1 MWYTIDMA
9 DFHRDIMTALL
20 ENEDTSAFVLMTILI
35 NEFEDKDIF
44 ESETEVLF
52 DDIERTFHIKLPEDN
67 ENKINA
73 AITAMS
79 TDLFYTN
86 FDVFK
91 AITFSFNEG
100 DIGDVEDDDDV
111 PTVPEIMWAIVE
123 VALLNGTTFL
133 ETEFPKHMEDLIN
146 DVIDNESEDKDEVDA
161 EVDTIEEAMTEP
173 YYQRYVTVKLLEVA
187 RDLLRLG
194 VPNELVG
201 ELLASHNR
209 SLDEMREEY

>member
-1 MWYTIDMA
+1 MWYTSAMA

-91 AITFSFNEG
+91 AITFSLNEG
-100 DIGDVEDDDDV
+100 DIGDVEDDEDV

-123 VALLNGTTFL
+123 VALLNGTTFA

-146 DVIDNESEDKDEVDA
+146 DVIDNEAEDKDEVDD

-173 YYQRYVTVKLLEVA
+173 YYQRYVTIKLLEVA

-209 SLDEMREEY
+209 SLDEMRDEY

>member
-1 MWYTIDMA
+1 MA
-9 DFHRDIMTALL
+9 DFHRDIMAALL

-91 AITFSFNEG
+91 AITFSLNEG

-123 VALLNGTTFL
+123 VALLNGTTFS
-133 ETEFPKHMEDLIN
+133 ETEFPKNMEDLIN
-146 DVIDNESEDKDEVDA
+146 DIIDNEAEDKDEVDD

-173 YYQRYVTVKLLEVA
+173 YYQRYVTIKLLEVA

-209 SLDEMREEY
+209 SLDEMRDEY

>member
-1 MWYTIDMA
+1 MWYTSDMA
-9 DFHRDIMTALL
+9 DFHRDIVTALL

-91 AITFSFNEG
+91 AITFSLNEG
-100 DIGDVEDDDDV
+100 DLGDVEDDDDV

-123 VALLNGTTFL
+123 VALLNGTTFS

-146 DVIDNESEDKDEVDA
+146 DVIDNEAEDKDEVDD

-173 YYQRYVTVKLLEVA
+173 YYQRYVTIKLLEVA

-209 SLDEMREEY
+209 SLDEMRDEY

>member
-1 MWYTIDMA
+1 MWYTSDMA

-91 AITFSFNEG
+91 AITFSLNEG

-123 VALLNGTTFL
+123 VALLNGTTFS
-133 ETEFPKHMEDLIN
+133 ETEFPKYMEDLIN
-146 DVIDNESEDKDEVDA
+146 DVIDNEAEDKDEVDD

-173 YYQRYVTVKLLEVA
+173 YYQRYVTIKLLEVA

-209 SLDEMREEY
+209 SLDEMKEEY